1 MKINLE
7 LGKAISLINDFLM
20 EHAKNATEEKPFCC
34 YSENIV
40 EKADKMV
47 AKHETLL
54 SQYAEYEADLKQIPE
69 PFASWP
75 DSNQFYNDDGSKK
88 YD

>member
-20 EHAKNATEEKPFCC
+20 EHAKNATESKPFCC
-34 YSENIV
+34 FSEKTI
-40 EKADKMV
+40 EKADTIV
-47 AKHETLL
+47 SEHETLL

-69 PFASWP
+69 PFASWKNG
-75 DSNQFYNDDGSKK
+75 SNE

>member
-20 EHAKNATEEKPFCC
+20 DHAKNATEEKPFCC
-34 YSENIV
+34 YSENII

-47 AKHETLL
+47 AKYEILL
-54 SQYAEYEADLKQIPE
+54 GQYAEYEADLKQIPE

-75 DSNQFYNDDGSKK
+75 DSNQFYNNDGSKK